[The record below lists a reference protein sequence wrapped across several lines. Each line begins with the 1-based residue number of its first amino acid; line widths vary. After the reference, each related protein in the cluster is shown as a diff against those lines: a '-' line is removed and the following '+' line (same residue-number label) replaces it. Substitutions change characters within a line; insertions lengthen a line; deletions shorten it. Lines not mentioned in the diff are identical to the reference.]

1 MGTLHVNSERGTV
14 VVSVGGVSSGGVGGL
29 FEVAPTK
36 GSREVSAVERESDA
50 LLRLPLAPPLNVPVL
65 MADFESSVSPRLAI
79 VRAELLGVIS
89 LQLRVI
95 GEQTYTRSSLFDLLD
110 LSGNPLKPWISES
123 EAERAKE
130 RKGKKAE
137 GESPLPSFGGG
148 EGGFGKLLASLAK
161 ARSIVEVGP
170 AVIDGQQTTEFRAKL
185 ELTVKR
191 PAGSAL
197 LGSTSSSKNAPK
209 RLRETLHLYI
219 ASDGLPVRVADETR
233 IGKARLDA
241 TVDTLATEIPVSVQ
255 PPPASETITKV
266 EQEKQQESEARGMLE
281 AESRP
286 PSKRER
292 EVARRFSACMNRQ
305 RLPKRLTKADV
316 RRLRKAFH
324 ECERIA
330 KRRRQSK
337 Q

>member
-1 MGTLHVNSERGTV
+1 MRTLHVNSERGTV
-14 VVSVGGVSSGGVGGL
+14 VMSVSGVSLGGGL
-29 FEVAPTK
+29 FEAAPTK
-36 GSREVSAVERESDA
+36 GSREVSAVELESDA
-50 LLRLPLAPPLNVPVL
+50 LLRLPLAPPLNVSL
-65 MADFESSVSPRLAI
+65 FTADFESSVSPRLAI
-79 VRAELLGVIS
+79 VRAEFLGVIS
-89 LQLRVI
+89 IQLRII

-110 LSGNPLKPWISES
+110 LGGNPLKPWISES

-130 RKGKKAE
+130 REGKKAE
-137 GESPLPSFGGG
+137 GESPLPSPDGG

-197 LGSTSSSKNAPK
+197 LILSSTGNSKNGT
-209 RLRETLHLYI
+209 RRMSETLHLYI
-219 ASDGLPVRVADETR
+219 ASDGLPVRVADEAR

-255 PPPASETITKV
+255 PPPASETITKA
-266 EQEKQQESEARGMLE
+266 EQEMQQESEAGGGLHPPTKQEEVERRRFVACVRKRLGKH
-281 AESRP
+281 
-286 PSKRER
+286 PSK
-292 EVARRFSACMNRQ
+292 AS
-305 RLPKRLTKADV
+305 KRKLKQT
-316 RRLRKAFH
+316 FH

-330 KRRRQSK
+330 KRGQK
-337 Q
+337 

>member
-1 MGTLHVNSERGTV
+1 MRTLHVNSERGTV
-14 VVSVGGVSSGGVGGL
+14 VVSVSGVSLGSGL
-29 FEVAPTK
+29 FEAAPTK
-36 GSREVSAVERESDA
+36 RSREVSAVERESDS
-50 LLRLPLAPPLNVPVL
+50 LLRLPLAPPLNVPL
-65 MADFESSVSPRLAI
+65 FTADFESSVSPRLAI

-89 LQLRVI
+89 FQLRII

-110 LSGNPLKPWISES
+110 LGGNPLKPWISES

-130 RKGKKAE
+130 REGKKAE
-137 GESPLPSFGGG
+137 GESPLQSFGGG

-185 ELTVKR
+185 EQVVKR
-191 PAGSAL
+191 PVGSAL
-197 LGSTSSSKNAPK
+197 LSSTSSSKNGPK
-209 RLRETLHLYI
+209 RLSETLHVYI
-219 ASDGLPVRVADETR
+219 ASNGLPVRVADEAR

-266 EQEKQQESEARGMLE
+266 EQEKQQEE
-281 AESRP
+281 ESRSLSTHL
-286 PSKRER
+286 SKRER
-292 EVARRFSACMNRQ
+292 EEARRFGACMNR
-305 RLPKRLTKADV
+305 RLSKHPRRVGKHKFNEIV
-316 RRLRKAFH
+316 R

-330 KRRRQSK
+330 KHGQSK